1 MHLISTSTIAS
12 TLACALLCLA
22 DAIQSP
28 TPLSPWGGCVPYG
41 PLVPR
46 PTDLGKAKIIQ
57 DATAKLS
64 QTFDDALA
72 GKIKAGFDVNET
84 SFSVGFVSRQG
95 EGATRANSGLIWS
108 YHHLG
113 KNNSNGT
120 KIADENSQYLIGSV
134 SKLFTDVLLLK
145 SNINLD
151 DSIIK
156 YLPTLQGTQS
166 LIQWDNITLSALSN
180 HLAGIPSNL
189 RKSVYIIS
197 VALADFNHISLI
209 VRLLFS
215 TFNLRAARVPCY

>member
-1 MHLISTSTIAS
+1 MHLISISTIAS
-12 TLACALLCLA
+12 TLVCALLCLA

-28 TPLSPWGGCVPYG
+28 THLSPWSGCVPYG

-57 DATAKLS
+57 DATANLS
-64 QTFDDALA
+64 QTLDDALA

-84 SFSVGFVSRQG
+84 SFSVGLVSRQG
-95 EGATRANSGLIWS
+95 EDATLANSGLIWS

-113 KNNSNGT
+113 KNNINGT
-120 KIADENSQYLIGSV
+120 KIADENSQYLVGSV

-151 DSIIK
+151 DPITE

-189 RKSVYIIS
+189 RKSVHIIS
-197 VALADFNHISLI
+197 VALADFNHVSLI

-215 TFNLRAARVPCY
+215 AFNLRAARVPCY